1 LAGRWNAMVSKVVVK
16 RESGTHKRIWA
27 PDAGNNIGEGGEGGE
42 KPRISHHETLKAT
55 SER

>member
-1 LAGRWNAMVSKVVVK
+1 LAGRWNAMVSQVVVK